1 MRVAVYHNLPS
12 GGAKRFLHDLMAA
25 LSPDVEFHLFVP
37 ASADRDF
44 YPLTPYVASET
55 VYPFKLKTV
64 SDYVGPLWR
73 PFDVERLRRLWRL
86 AGRVARDIDAGGFGA
101 VLVDHCRVEQSPSL
115 LRFAKTPTVY
125 YSQEVHRR
133 LFEHPRLTRP
143 DYGFRNRLGAFLN
156 LPSDTLARGRD
167 RKNAAAADCIVANS
181 YHTREALIKTY
192 GVFPEV
198 IYPGVD
204 LSRFPSTALPTGERD
219 NAVLSVGVLAPF
231 KGHRFILESLGEIP
245 ESVRPELRVVYNR
258 DFPGE
263 SGYMETRAAE
273 LGVSLKLLPMLTE
286 EGIVKEYQR
295 CRLVALA
302 QVVEPF
308 GLVPLEA
315 MACGTPVVAVKE
327 GGFRETVADGVVGRL
342 VDRDT
347 EKFGEAVARLLTDDS
362 LWAGMVAN
370 CRSYVE
376 EGWTVEISAARFL
389 EVFERAAKR

>member
-1 MRVAVYHNLPS
+1 VRVAVYHNLPS

-25 LSPDVEFHLFVP
+25 LSPEVEFHLFAP

-44 YPLTPYVASET
+44 CPLAPYVASET
-55 VYPFKLKTV
+55 VYPFRLKTV
-64 SDYVGPLWR
+64 SDYVGPLGR
-73 PFDVERLRRLWRL
+73 PLDVERLWRLRRL
-86 AGRVARDIDAGGFGA
+86 ARRAADDIDTEGFDA

-115 LRFAKTPTVY
+115 LRFVKTPSVY

-143 DYGFRNRLGAFLN
+143 DYGLRNRLGGLLN
-156 LPSDTLARGRD
+156 LPSDTLSRRGDKR
-167 RKNAAAADCIVANS
+167 NAAAADYIVANS

-204 LSRFPSTALPTGERD
+204 LSRFPKPLPAGGRE

-231 KGHRFILESLGEIP
+231 KGHRFILEALGKVAEA
-245 ESVRPELRVVYNR
+245 VRPELRVIYNR
-258 DFPGE
+258 EFPGE
-263 SGYMETRAAE
+263 VEYMERRAGE
-273 LGVSLKLLPMLTE
+273 LGVSIELLPMLTE
-286 EGIVKEYQR
+286 EDIVDEYRR
-295 CRLVALA
+295 CKVVALA

-315 MACGTPVVAVKE
+315 MACGTPIVAVKE

-347 EKFGEAVARLLTDDS
+347 EEFGEAMAGLLTDDT
-362 LWAGMVAN
+362 LWAATAGN
-370 CRSYVE
+370 CRPYVE
-376 EGWTVEISAARFL
+376 KGWTVELSAARFL
-389 EVFERAAKR
+389 EVFERAARG

>member
-1 MRVAVYHNLPS
+1 VRVAVYHNLPS
-12 GGAKRFLHDLMAA
+12 GGAKRFLRDLMAA
-25 LSPDVEFHLFVP
+25 LSPEVEFHLFAP
-37 ASADRDF
+37 ESADRDF
-44 YPLTPYVASET
+44 CPLTPYVASDT
-55 VYPFKLKTV
+55 VYPFRLKTA
-64 SDYVGPLWR
+64 SDYAGPLGR
-73 PFDVERLRRLWRL
+73 PFDVERLLRLRRLSR
-86 AGRVARDIDAGGFGA
+86 RVADDIDAGGFDA

-143 DYGFRNRLGAFLN
+143 DYGLRNRLGDLLN
-156 LPSDTLARGRD
+156 LPSDTLARKRD
-167 RKNAAAADCIVANS
+167 KRNAAAAGYIVANS

-204 LSRFPSTALPTGERD
+204 LSRFPSAPSPGERA

-231 KGHRFILESLGEIP
+231 KGHRFILEALGEVA
-245 ESVRPELRVVYNR
+245 ERVRPELRVIYNR
-258 DFPGE
+258 EFPGE
-263 SGYMETRAAE
+263 TEYMEKRARE
-273 LGVSLKLLPMLTE
+273 LGVSLELLPMLPE
-286 EGIVKEYQR
+286 EYVVKEYRR
-295 CRLVALA
+295 CNVVALA

-347 EKFGEAVARLLTDDS
+347 GEFGEAIAGLLTDGA
-362 LWAGMVAN
+362 LWATMAAN

-389 EVFERAAKR
+389 EVFERAAKG